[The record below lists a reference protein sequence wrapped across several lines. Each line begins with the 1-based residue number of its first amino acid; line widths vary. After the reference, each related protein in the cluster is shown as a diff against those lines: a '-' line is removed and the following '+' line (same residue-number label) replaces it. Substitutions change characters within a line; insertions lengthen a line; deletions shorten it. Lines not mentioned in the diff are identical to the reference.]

1 MEMEDYKNAIMVFK
15 ALKNLCKKWQMD
27 EIYLLKHHGQG
38 SFLMSN
44 TKKFV
49 PHIMALYN
57 QIGYLYRNIKFCNAA
72 VDYFKKQLIIAW
84 QNDDLNNELLAY
96 EQLSITNYY
105 LGEEDNIERA
115 L

>member
-1 MEMEDYKNAIMVFK
+1 MVFK

-27 EIYLLKHHGQG
+27 EIYMIKQYGQG

-57 QIGYLYRNIKFCNAA
+57 QIGYLYTQLKMYNAA
-72 VDYFKKQLIIAW
+72 VDYFKK
-84 QNDDLNNELLAY
+84 
-96 EQLSITNYY
+96 
-105 LGEEDNIERA
+105 
-115 L
+115 